1 MRVGGERRPERRGAQ
16 ALHISNGE
24 PLKKKSIIRLVFP
37 GCNSGASMQEM
48 RERGLRLVSGMAVGR
63 RLHMT
68 YEKRV
73 CAKAVLGRWR
83 GQGVFCR
90 TDRTWSLDGLEG

>member
-1 MRVGGERRPERRGAQ
+1 M
-16 ALHISNGE
+16 
-24 PLKKKSIIRLVFP
+24 
-37 GCNSGASMQEM
+37 
-48 RERGLRLVSGMAVGR
+48 SGMVVGRRVVGR

-73 CAKAVLGRWR
+73 CAKAVLAGWV